1 MPAARDRATGA
12 AWMLG
17 IGRIGGVAGAMV
29 GAALMGLGWQL
40 GAVFSLLV
48 VPAVIAASGVYLTT
62 RRACR

>member
-1 MPAARDRATGA
+1 
-12 AWMLG
+12 MLG